1 MILSLSG
8 YKGSGKNTVADY
20 ISQHYGFA
28 NQISFASTVKDILS
42 TLFGWNRVKL
52 DGLAQEDRNWR
63 NQIDYY
69 WSRKIGYD
77 FTPNIAMKEFGT
89 DVMRKWIPDIWVSIV
104 EKKLLQLQNSPIIV
118 TDTRFENEYEMLRN
132 NGAIIVGIIKK
143 TDKVFTH
150 ESDTTWLNFKLDYT
164 LNNEKTFSELYTEC
178 DMMMT
183 SFGIPKIA

>member
-20 ISQHYGFA
+20 ISQHYGFED
-28 NQISFASTVKDILS
+28 QISFASTVKDILS
-42 TLFGWNRVKL
+42 TLFGWDRTKL
-52 DGLAQEDRNWR
+52 DGLTEEDRNWR
-63 NQIDYY
+63 NQLDHY
-69 WSRKIGYD
+69 WTHKIGYD

-150 ESDTTWLNFKLDYT
+150 ESDKTWLNFKLDYT
-164 LNNEKTFSELYTEC
+164 LNNEKTFSDLYTEC
-178 DMMMT
+178 DTMMT
-183 SFGIPKIA
+183 SFGIPKIS